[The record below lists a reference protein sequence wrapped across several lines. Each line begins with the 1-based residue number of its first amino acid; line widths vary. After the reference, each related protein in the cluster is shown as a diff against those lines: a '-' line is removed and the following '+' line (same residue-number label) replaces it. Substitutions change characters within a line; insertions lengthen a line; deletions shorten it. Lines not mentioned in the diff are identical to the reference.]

1 MTNNTRNLSRRAFA
15 AAGLWLL
22 LLSEI
27 GLTASV
33 EVTDA
38 WARAT
43 MPGQAVAGVYLH
55 VKSMLKGRL
64 VGVKS
69 SSAKTAEIH
78 SMSQEG
84 GVMKMRK
91 LDFLDLPAGEAVAL
105 EPGGNH
111 VMLFDI
117 RKPLK
122 VGERIKL
129 TLVIEQ
135 GGKKFDVPVN
145 AEVRA
150 LTDQH

>member
-1 MTNNTRNLSRRAFA
+1 MSTNTKSLSRHAFA

-22 LLSEI
+22 LSSEL
-27 GLTASV
+27 GLAASI

-55 VKSMLKGRL
+55 VKSMLKARL
-64 VGVKS
+64 IGVKGG
-69 SSAKTAEIH
+69 SAKTAEIH
-78 SMSQEG
+78 SMSQEN

-91 LDFLDLPAGEAVAL
+91 LDFLDLPAGETVAL
-105 EPGGNH
+105 EPRGNH

-122 VGERIKL
+122 AGEKIKL

-135 GGKKFDVPVN
+135 EGKKINVPVT

-150 LTDQH
+150 LTGQH

>member
-1 MTNNTRNLSRRAFA
+1 MTKNQRNLSRWICA

-22 LLSEI
+22 LSSEI
-27 GLTASV
+27 GLTGAV
-33 EVTDA
+33 EVSDA

-43 MPGQAVAGVYLH
+43 MPGQAVAGVYFH
-55 VKSMLKGRL
+55 VKSALKARL
-64 VGVKS
+64 VGVKT

-78 SMSQEG
+78 SMAQED

-91 LDFLDLPAGEAVAL
+91 LDFLDLPAGEAVVL
-105 EPGGNH
+105 KPGGNH

-122 VGERIKL
+122 AGERIKL
-129 TLVIEQ
+129 TLIIEQ
-135 GGKKFDVPVN
+135 DGKKTNVPVN

>member
-1 MTNNTRNLSRRAFA
+1 MTNNKRSLSRCLLA

-22 LLSEI
+22 SSEI
-27 GLTASV
+27 GLAASV

-55 VKSMLKGRL
+55 VKSAVKARL

-69 SSAKTAEIH
+69 SNAKTAEIH
-78 SMSQEG
+78 SMSHES

-122 VGERIKL
+122 AGEHVKL

-135 GGKKFDVPVN
+135 GGKRINVPVD

>member
-1 MTNNTRNLSRRAFA
+1 MRNNKRSLSRCLLA
-15 AAGLWLL
+15 AVGLWLL
-22 LLSEI
+22 SSEI
-27 GLTASV
+27 GLAASV

-55 VKSMLKGRL
+55 VKSALKARL

-69 SSAKTAEIH
+69 SSAETAEIH
-78 SMSQEG
+78 SMAHEG

-91 LDFLDLPAGEAVAL
+91 LDFLDLPAGETVAL

-122 VGERIKL
+122 AGEHVKL

-135 GGKKFDVPVN
+135 NGKKINVPVD

-150 LTDQH
+150 LTEEH